1 MSASREVINEV
12 LTSAAAHLAA
22 LMASESNLRA
32 IEAAS
37 ELLSGTFARGGL
49 VLSCGNGGSMCDAMH
64 FAEELAGRFRA
75 DRAPLRALA
84 ISDPG
89 YLSCVANDYGY
100 AEVFA
105 RFVAAHGRPSD
116 VLVAISTSG
125 ASENVLK
132 AAERARGIG
141 MKVIALTGKI
151 ASPLGRLA
159 DIDICAIAGAY
170 ADRVQE
176 LHIKI
181 IHILI
186 ELIERRIFPSNY
198 ASSNAAT

>member
-1 MSASREVINEV
+1 
-12 LTSAAAHLAA
+12 
-22 LMASESNLRA
+22 MASESNLRA

-37 ELLSGTFARGGL
+37 DLLAATLARGGL

-64 FAEELAGRFRA
+64 FAEELTGRFRA
-75 DRAPLRALA
+75 NRKPLRALA

-100 AEVFA
+100 SEVFA
-105 RFVAAHGRPSD
+105 RFVSAHGRPSD

-125 ASENVLK
+125 TSENVLK
-132 AAERARGIG
+132 AAECARGIG
-141 MKVIALTGKI
+141 MKVIALTGKA
-151 ASPLGRLA
+151 ASPLGKLA
-159 DIDICAIAGAY
+159 DIEICALAGAY

-186 ELIERRIFPSNY
+186 ELIERRMFPSNY
-198 ASSNAAT
+198 ASINAAT